1 MKKKISEFLKKRW
14 YLVLGVIIVLLVIFA
29 RGQSSLT
36 NKGKKIQTYK
46 IKKETLKE
54 TLSLSGEIDAEEKA
68 VLKFQ
73 TSGRLSWVG
82 VKEGDYVKKYQ
93 TIASLDQRDLKNR
106 LTKYLNTYAV
116 QRNTFEQTKDD
127 NWNDQYAL
135 SQSIR
140 DEAKRVLE
148 SNQYNLNNAVLDVEY
163 QNLTVEYAN
172 LWTPIEGIITHI
184 DIPYPGINITPAG
197 AEFDVVNPK
206 TIYLSVTA
214 EQSDVVLLKKGME
227 GEIVFDAY
235 PDKTFTGIIDYIS
248 FAPKT
253 GETGTVYQVK
263 LILDK
268 AAQELPLKLVMTGD
282 VEFVL
287 SEKKNV
293 LSVPIQFVKKDNQ
306 GDYVTRERKGK
317 KEKIYVKRGE
327 EFDSKVEIK
336 NGVVVGDIVYD

>member
-1 MKKKISEFLKKRW
+1 MIKFLKKRW
-14 YLVLGVIIVLLVIFA
+14 YLVLIVVAIAIFIFIQNRKA
-29 RGQSSLT
+29 SKSAE
-36 NKGKKIQTYK
+36 KKVNTYK
-46 IKKETLKE
+46 VRRETLKE

-73 TSGRLSWVG
+73 TSGRLAWVG

-135 SQSIR
+135 GQSIR

-163 QNLTVEYAN
+163 QNLTVEYSN
-172 LWTPIEGIITHI
+172 LWTPIEGIITHV
-184 DIPYPGINITPAG
+184 DTPYPGVNITPAG
-197 AEFDVVNPK
+197 AEFDIVNPK
-206 TIYLSVTA
+206 TIYLSVTV
-214 EQSDVVLLKKGME
+214 EQADVVLLEVGME

-235 PDKTFTGIIDYIS
+235 PDKTFTGVVDYIS

-253 GETGTVYQVK
+253 GETGTVYQLK

-268 AAQELPLKLVMTGD
+268 AAQELPLKLAMTGD
-282 VEFVL
+282 VDFIL
-287 SEKKNV
+287 SEKRNV
-293 LSVPIQFVKKDNQ
+293 LSVPIQFVKKDSQ
-306 GDYVTRERKGK
+306 GDYITRERKSR

-336 NGVVVGDIVYD
+336 NGVEVGDIVYD

>member
-1 MKKKISEFLKKRW
+1 MKKIMNFIKKRW
-14 YLVLGVIIVLLVIFA
+14 YLILGVIIVLLVIFT
-29 RGQSSLT
+29 RSQSSPT
-36 NKGKKIQTYK
+36 NNGKNPQTYK

-54 TLSLSGEIDAEEKA
+54 TLSLSGEIGAEEK
-68 VLKFQ
+68 VNLKFQ
-73 TSGRLSWVG
+73 TSGRLIWVG

-106 LTKYLNTYAV
+106 LTKYLNTYAI

-127 NWNDQYAL
+127 DWNDQYAL

-140 DEAKRVLE
+140 DEAKRLLE
-148 SNQYNLNNAVLDVEY
+148 NNQYNLNNAVLDVEY

-172 LWTPIEGIITHI
+172 LWTPIEGIVTRV
-184 DIPYPGINITPAG
+184 DIPFSGVNITPAT
-197 AEFDVVNPK
+197 AEFEIINPK

-214 EQSDVVLLKKGME
+214 EQSDVVLLKVGME

-235 PDKTFTGIIDYIS
+235 PDKTFTGVIDYIS

-268 AAQELPLKLVMTGD
+268 SGQELPLKLAMTGD

-293 LSVPIQFVKKDNQ
+293 LSVPVQFVKKDSK
-306 GDYVTRERKGK
+306 GDYLTRERKGK

-336 NGVVVGDIVYD
+336 NGLEVGDIVYD